1 MNKRRMLAAGLAT
14 LALAGCNSDVITTP
28 ESPSR
33 PLRDG
38 GAYLGAGF
46 NVQPAPNTTTATDS
60 SAQRGGAYLGAG
72 F

>member
-14 LALAGCNSDVITTP
+14 LALAGCNTHGITTP
-28 ESPSR
+28 DSPSR

-46 NVQPAPNTTTATDS
+46 NVQPQPNTTAASDS
-60 SAQRGGAYLGAG
+60 TAQRGGAYLGAG